1 MSGKRCRFQ
10 IKLNKWPI
18 TRGRTPEASG
28 VPFLNTIRGLT
39 LLFQSAETLGSKSE
53 MERKPEVPA
62 STRDEALFIR
72 AAMREESQGAPRNDK
87 GDLTSL
93 RRHERSPRVTRNS
106 RGTLRFPP
114 QLKANYEILPCTLE
128 EALLCCSVSKG
139 RQRFPWNSK
148 GSSLCFRKLQKFQ
161 EIPVPNE
168 RNTEFPTTSQEEP
181 LFPCLNSG

>member
-62 STRDEALFIR
+62 STRNEALFIP
-72 AAMREESQGAPRNDK
+72 AVIREESQGAPRNDK
-87 GDLTSL
+87 GDLTSP
-93 RRHERSPRVTRNS
+93 RRHEWSPRSTSNW
-106 RGTLRFPP
+106 RGTLRLPPHSRQTTKFSPARLRRPFYAVAFPT
-114 QLKANYEILPCTLE
+114 KAHVSLE
-128 EALLCCSVSKG
+128 T
-139 RQRFPWNSK
+139 RK
-148 GSSLCFRKLQKFQ
+148 GS
-161 EIPVPNE
+161 
-168 RNTEFPTTSQEEP
+168 
-181 LFPCLNSG
+181 